1 MLHELITSG
10 AIRWKR
16 QYPNDYL
23 SNNALMFNL
32 LPSFAVYFFFFHIF
46 SLFFFWFSYFFPSH
60 HHLTWD
66 YEIHLHKNIIVVLS
80 FHVIMTTHLLHPLIP
95 SLSMSSTSLLNL
107 VLFICCGKRE
117 ILFRLHYLNIQT
129 HTHTLTRQTID
140 SKCAADYINDWH
152 EEKKIKK

>member
-1 MLHELITSG
+1 MSSLHLVLLDERDNILMIISPIMRSCLTFSRPLLSTS
-10 AIRWKR
+10 
-16 QYPNDYL
+16 
-23 SNNALMFNL
+23 
-32 LPSFAVYFFFFHIF
+32 SFSTFFSI
-46 SLFFFWFSYFFPSH
+46 FFWFSYFFPSH

-129 HTHTLTRQTID
+129 HTHTHSHSPDDRFEMCCWL
-140 SKCAADYINDWH
+140 H
-152 EEKKIKK
+152 